1 MNAPAELALGYRI
14 SLREAGIWTFAAVA
28 VVLAHAAVS
37 FAFQSLT
44 DVQLQSEAEEAMV
57 VELAQL
63 PFVSSAAVMSKTV
76 SEEEPVEETAPEE
89 VLAETVE
96 EEVAEVVTEDL
107 PEPVE
112 PEETPVVEQA
122 DPEIVPE
129 EIAEPVEED
138 IVEQD
143 VAEAVEPEVV
153 MPMPRPEKVVEE
165 EPTERVE
172 RKPEKKVDRKKAET
186 PKPVKQA
193 EVRHDAKS
201 RADASVE
208 SRAAKAPTISPAR
221 WNSQVRAAIARRA
234 GRAGGL
240 TGTVHVQFVV
250 SQSGAI
256 TSASVASSSGNS
268 RLDSTALRMVRSARV
283 PPPPAGLPGSAHSFM
298 IPLSFR

>member
-1 MNAPAELALGYRI
+1 VNAPAELALGYRV
-14 SLREAGIWTFAAVA
+14 SLREAGLWMFAAVA

-44 DVQLQSEAEEAMV
+44 DVQPQSEAEEAMV

-63 PFVSSAAVMSKTV
+63 PFVSSAAVMSEKI
-76 SEEEPVEETAPEE
+76 SEEPPVEETSPEE
-89 VLAETVE
+89 I
-96 EEVAEVVTEDL
+96 L

-122 DPEIVPE
+122 EPEVVPE
-129 EIAEPVEED
+129 ETAEPVEED
-138 IVEQD
+138 IVEQE

-153 MPMPRPEKVVEE
+153 MPIPRPEKVVEE

-172 RKPEKKVDRKKAET
+172 RKPEKKVERKKAVT
-186 PKPVKQA
+186 PKPVRQA
-193 EVRHDAKS
+193 EVRREAKS

-208 SRAAKAPTISPAR
+208 SRAAKAPTVSPAR

-240 TGTVHVQFVV
+240 TGTVHVRFVV
-250 SQSGAI
+250 SRSGAI
-256 TSASVASSSGNS
+256 TSASVAGSSGNS
-268 RLDSTALRMVRSARV
+268 RLDNTALRMVRSARV
-283 PPPPAGLPGSAHSFM
+283 PPPPAELPGSAHSFM